1 MLDFYDNA
9 PVPPDH
15 LVDRVTSF
23 QAGEDR
29 EAVVASFLETGQRS
43 VRDLEAVLA
52 TVDKTLL
59 DFESILEFGSGCGRI
74 MRWLGPVGAKSELH
88 GCDIDEEA
96 MTWSN
101 ENLDFARFAVNP
113 AEPPLPYE
121 DDTFDLVFNHSVF
134 THIDERMQDLWL
146 AELLRVTKPG
156 GLVLATVHGEIVLQ
170 QIEDGAATTG
180 ESLYGWREQLE
191 SRGIVFIADDGYV
204 GSWFPDFYHTTIH
217 APWYVFEH
225 WGSSGFSVRAYLPRR
240 ALDIQDY
247 VVLERPLEGQAATP
261 KHPIRPSTELS
272 EAPAA
277 AAGGAGSGA
286 GGQEAAQEDRLD
298 RIEAALRM
306 PPLVRH
312 VIDLQADRINRIE
325 SGLRAE
331 LDELRAML
339 KDSLDRQ

>member
-1 MLDFYDNA
+1 MLDLEDNA

-15 LVDRVTSF
+15 LIDRVVSF
-23 QAGEDR
+23 QAGGDR
-29 EAVVASFLETGQRS
+29 EAVASSFMETGQSS
-43 VRDLEAVLA
+43 VRDIEAALA
-52 TVDKTLL
+52 TINKSLF

-96 MTWSN
+96 MAWSN
-101 ENLDFARFAVNP
+101 EHLGFARFATNP

-146 AELLRVTKPG
+146 AELLRVIKPG

-225 WGSSGFSVRAYLPRR
+225 WGSSGFSVLAYLPRR
-240 ALDIQDY
+240 ALGFQDY
-247 VVLERPLEGQAATP
+247 VILERPLNGQEPTP
-261 KHPIRPSTELS
+261 KQPIRPSAALS
-272 EAPAA
+272 NQPVPAPS
-277 AAGGAGSGA
+277 GTGSGE
-286 GGQEAAQEDRLD
+286 GDQGAAQEDRLD

-312 VIDLQADRINRIE
+312 VLDLQADRINRIE

-331 LDELRAML
+331 VAELRTML
-339 KDSLDRQ
+339 KESLDRR